1 MRALLLLIGIA
12 LSAYAVPPAAAD
24 DTLAE
29 IARCR
34 GIASAAERLACY
46 DRAAQRA
53 ADPAAPQPKA
63 SAAPKP
69 EHFGKPAPR
78 PVELSQLSAAVKE
91 FHKTARGR
99 AVFVLDN
106 GQVWRQIDGDSTAIL
121 EPEPGEVLRV
131 TIARGLLGSYDLSI
145 EGRNAAI
152 KVRRVQ

>member
-1 MRALLLLIGIA
+1 M
-12 LSAYAVPPAAAD
+12 AAEDA
-24 DTLAE
+24 LAE

-46 DRAAQRA
+46 DRAVQRA
-53 ADPAAPQPKA
+53 AGPAAPVSKDSVA
-63 SAAPKP
+63 DSVAPKP

-78 PVELSQLSAAVKE
+78 PAELSQLSAAVRE

-121 EPEPGEVLRV
+121 EPEPGEVMRV
-131 TIARGLLGSYDLSI
+131 TIARGLLDSYNLSI
-145 EGRNAAI
+145 DGRNGAI